1 GNGIIIPKILKFE
14 SALVVSHSISRARSS
29 AMFSAREN
37 PTANVNMQNLFVQ
50 IFERKRR
57 IVEQVKQQVDLFDH
71 HLASKCLLAGVS
83 PPSWLWPPSMPSETS
98 ELNKEEIISGLLF
111 PQSRP
116 SFICPSGRLFPYQPP
131 VSFLADSVA
140 RQDLTSVVN
149 NTLEEQLFEEEQQH
163 HHLSHNF
170 VRRVSDHSQEQD
182 AGTAFPR
189 DVHEEEPLPE
199 GVSIGCR
206 ENESCP
212 SREHSQNQRV
222 GNSLGATSPGRSQG
236 KMVPKSVSTTG
247 CERKPSSLGY
257 CQDETEPDT
266 CFDPGLPVPL
276 DKIQRSKSRQKDF
289 ERRSSAKTSRS
300 RSNYRNELKPSPG
313 GNIGPE
319 IASLRSDSVREINLF
334 EHDEN
339 DEGCPDEVE
348 DSNSQGKGGDQC
360 IKFSL
365 STESSTPH
373 QKVVPLQTATSGDTS
388 ASIVPK
394 SLSESGHVNEM
405 DVLQTIET
413 IDEVPVK
420 VDEQVDDPHS
430 RSCNETAYLDGGTRS
445 KSSSHDRSKRENQ
458 KSSNSVSG
466 SISSRNSD
474 PSHRADDGVEL
485 PQVIPLTNEDS
496 RLTDAGTRLFQSEIK
511 TRSSSYAWRNKSK
524 TGHSGSV
531 KSSSVDLEPRHSIS
545 SLQGGD
551 AKESLIP
558 STIDV
563 EGLVVV
569 NITSDDQAKEKG
581 EIVKE
586 SLVPSIVDVEGG
598 NSGGIRSKT
607 EHSGSLESSSVDVE
621 PRHSVSLLQGREV
634 KESLIPSFID
644 VERLVNEDMTSNDQS
659 KEKGEC
665 VKESM
670 IPSTIDV
677 EGLAVEDFTRGNQ
690 LKRKDECVDTNICSS
705 AGRISQTG
713 VSTDETTLAS
723 AIENSIPKT
732 ELLGFVDSSSAE
744 LQWRHS
750 VMQSDDES
758 VLLKPVTDTGEALL
772 MEEDKAG
779 ESTEVNGISKSRS
792 LSQTDI
798 TVVEQVVVES
808 ILQES
813 GTPEDMTDHSK
824 KWDTGCVSKEEQ
836 SQGSLTKAGSNQCHG
851 ILSRPR
857 SLATEEKSANECKDL
872 SIDSDRKSTEE
883 QLKVRAGNAS
893 LRTHDLPDFMKP
905 ESHCFD
911 DTGERSFDDIPMN
924 SREKSTMEKAL
935 APASAARVSDF
946 PSLTDSEVN
955 LSADNEM
962 NDTEDHNGLEKEMLS
977 ETESPASHTGLRGA
991 ENEPPESNTSSGQI
1005 DALKKRPQLGI
1016 SSDKGVPQFNRNIAC
1031 TETGESHGLE
1041 GSIQNLFCSSSLMEG
1056 SQLQNKRRRTL
1067 YKVTS
1072 REPSS
1077 NPVGDILDSDSVRE
1091 TVHHS
1096 EEAASH
1102 NLNQYDVE
1110 LQKIIGS
1117 ASSDHYE
1124 VELQKMI
1131 GSASSAELRFGED
1144 YLFKEAGLMSPASLS
1159 FRPEQSVDRSL
1170 IAPNQGHETENI
1182 DFLPFAGETSHP
1194 FASGVVRSSDCSP
1207 CLSPLGLT
1215 GADDGSPPVLEG
1227 FIVQTDDESQSGS
1240 KNKIKHDSFEFP
1252 GTTAESATIIE
1263 QIRKSA
1269 CRITP
1274 SLDPAK
1280 IFKFNE
1286 KLDLDQSVSTELLD
1300 GMFFSQNLEGSS
1312 VFDNL
1317 GVNNDYTGNLYT
1329 SCLPFSGAGSSADAR
1344 NLLTSPNGKLW
1355 YRSLQKSSS
1364 SEKQGIQTPDL
1375 PCISEENENVD
1386 EEPENLCANTP
1397 KSTRSE
1403 NRGSSIP
1410 DLPSIAEENEKEDE
1424 ILEAVSQVSDDSKS
1438 GNASAEKKPF
1448 ADVDEESMK
1457 FLPSDSNAKIPVDRQ
1472 SLDSV
1477 NTAFSFSA
1485 TCNNS
1490 VKSKPERK
1498 LGGSRR
1504 FTSKGKENQGGA
1516 GAGRNVRPPSSR
1528 FSKTKLSC
1536 NSTLTSVGPRL
1547 PDKQPRH
1554 NNIVSNITS
1563 FVPLVQQQKAAA
1575 AIITGKRDVKV
1586 KALEAAEAS
1595 RRIAE
1600 QKENERKMKKEAMK
1614 VERARLEQENLR
1626 KQEIERKKKEEER
1639 KKKEAEIAWK
1649 QEMERKKKEEE
1660 RKRKEF
1666 EMADKKRQREED
1678 KKLKEAKRQRVAE
1691 MQRQQK
1697 EADEKL
1703 QAEKELKRKA
1713 MDAKIKA
1720 LKELKEE
1727 QGNARIREVRS
1738 KSNSS
1743 DDTNASR
1750 SSREDDLKVIS
1761 NIGKMS
1767 EESYDI
1773 SPYKC
1778 SDDEDEEEDDDDDM
1792 SNHKFVPSWASKS
1805 NVLLSVISQEN
1816 RDPDVAFPAKRFR
1829 SITKVKLCFKFL
1841 SSFSF
1846 KVCGYTLFKTL
1857 TMVMEKLKALCA
1869 VAVHHR
1875 DELDV
1880 QGNQLKRLLEI
1891 CLIHILDASAN
1902 QFHKLKHLNLCCY
1915 AEHDK

>member
-1 GNGIIIPKILKFE
+1 
-14 SALVVSHSISRARSS
+14 
-29 AMFSAREN
+29 MFSGREN

-83 PPSWLWPPSMPSETS
+83 PPSWLWPPSIPSETS

-131 VSFLADSVA
+131 VSFLADSVG

-149 NTLEEQLFEEEQQH
+149 NTLEEQLFEEEQH
-163 HHLSHNF
+163 HHLSHNL
-170 VRRVSDHSQEQD
+170 VRRVSDHSHEHD
-182 AGTAFPR
+182 DGTAFPR

-199 GVSIGCR
+199 GVSSGCR
-206 ENESCP
+206 ENQSCP
-212 SREHSQNQRV
+212 SRGHSQNQRV
-222 GNSLGATSPGRSQG
+222 ENSLGAASPGRSQG

-289 ERRSSAKTSRS
+289 KRRSSAKTSRS
-300 RSNYRNELKPSPG
+300 RSNYRNDLKPSPG

-334 EHDEN
+334 EHDGN

-373 QKVVPLQTATSGDTS
+373 QKVVPLQRATSGDTS

-405 DVLQTIET
+405 DVLQTTET

-420 VDEQVDDPHS
+420 IDEQMDDPHS

-445 KSSSHDRSKRENQ
+445 KSSSHDRSKREHQ
-458 KSSNSVSG
+458 KSNNSVSG

-474 PSHRADDGVEL
+474 PSHRADNGVEL
-485 PQVIPLTNEDS
+485 PQVILLTNEDS
-496 RLTDAGTRLFQSEIK
+496 RLKDAGTRLFQSEIK
-511 TRSSSYAWRNKSK
+511 TRSSSNARRNKSK

-569 NITSDDQAKEKG
+569 NVTSEDQAKEKG
-581 EIVKE
+581 
-586 SLVPSIVDVEGG
+586 
-598 NSGGIRSKT
+598 
-607 EHSGSLESSSVDVE
+607 
-621 PRHSVSLLQGREV
+621 
-634 KESLIPSFID
+634 
-644 VERLVNEDMTSNDQS
+644 
-659 KEKGEC
+659 KG
-665 VKESM
+665 
-670 IPSTIDV
+670 
-677 EGLAVEDFTRGNQ
+677 
-690 LKRKDECVDTNICSS
+690 ECVDTNICSS
-705 AGRISQTG
+705 AGRISQSG
-713 VSTDETTLAS
+713 VSTDEMTLAS

-772 MEEDKAG
+772 MDEDKAG
-779 ESTEVNGISKSRS
+779 ESTEVSGISKSRS
-792 LSQTDI
+792 LSQIDI

-857 SLATEEKSANECKDL
+857 SLATEEKSANEYKDL

-935 APASAARVSDF
+935 APESAARVSDV

-977 ETESPASHTGLRGA
+977 ETESPASHTGLRGG

-1041 GSIQNLFCSSSLMEG
+1041 GSIQDLFCSSSLMEG
-1056 SQLQNKRRRTL
+1056 SQLQNKRRKTL

-1096 EEAASH
+1096 EEAAGH

-1131 GSASSAELRFGED
+1131 GSASSAELRFGEVCAVFLILLKFHFSLENNCRQFRTISLPTLKEIDSYSSPEYLNLDLSVVESSTSQAAYD

-1170 IAPNQGHETENI
+1170 IAPNQGLKTENM

-1397 KSTRSE
+1397 KPMRSE
-1403 NRGSSIP
+1403 KRGSSIP
-1410 DLPSIAEENEKEDE
+1410 DLPCIAEENEKEDE

-1448 ADVDEESMK
+1448 ADVDEETMK

-1498 LGGSRR
+1498 MGGSRR

-1720 LKELKEE
+1720 LKELKEG

-1829 SITKVKLCFKFL
+1829 SITKVLLPRKFR
-1841 SSFSF
+1841 S
-1846 KVCGYTLFKTL
+1846 
-1857 TMVMEKLKALCA
+1857 
-1869 VAVHHR
+1869 
-1875 DELDV
+1875 
-1880 QGNQLKRLLEI
+1880 Q
-1891 CLIHILDASAN
+1891 
-1902 QFHKLKHLNLCCY
+1902 
-1915 AEHDK
+1915 

>member
-1 GNGIIIPKILKFE
+1 
-14 SALVVSHSISRARSS
+14 
-29 AMFSAREN
+29 MFSGREN
-37 PTANVNMQNLFVQ
+37 PTANLVNRQNLFVQ

-57 IVEQVKQQVDLFDH
+57 IVEKVKQQVDLFDD

-83 PPSWLWPPSMPSETS
+83 PPSWLWPPSIPSETS

-140 RQDLTSVVN
+140 RQDLTSVGN
-149 NTLEEQLFEEEQQH
+149 NALEEQLFEEEQQH
-163 HHLSHNF
+163 HHLSHNL
-170 VRRVSDHSQEQD
+170 VRRVSDHSHEQD
-182 AGTAFPR
+182 DGTAFPR

-199 GVSIGCR
+199 SVSSGCR
-206 ENESCP
+206 ENQSCP
-212 SREHSQNQRV
+212 SRGHSQNQRV
-222 GNSLGATSPGRSQG
+222 VNSLGATSPGRSQG
-236 KMVPKSVSTTG
+236 KMVPESVSTTG
-247 CERKPSSLGY
+247 CERKLSTLGY
-257 CQDETEPDT
+257 CQHETEPDT

-276 DKIQRSKSRQKDF
+276 EKIQRSKSRQKDF
-289 ERRSSAKTSRS
+289 ERRSSAKASRS

-319 IASLRSDSVREINLF
+319 IASLRSDSVRETNLF

-348 DSNSQGKGGDQC
+348 DSNSQGKGGGQC

-445 KSSSHDRSKRENQ
+445 KSSSHDRSNREHQ

-485 PQVIPLTNEDS
+485 PHVIPLTNEDS

-511 TRSSSYAWRNKSK
+511 TRSSSNARRNKSK

-551 AKESLIP
+551 ATESLIP

-581 EIVKE
+581 E
-586 SLVPSIVDVEGG
+586 G
-598 NSGGIRSKT
+598 
-607 EHSGSLESSSVDVE
+607 
-621 PRHSVSLLQGREV
+621 
-634 KESLIPSFID
+634 
-644 VERLVNEDMTSNDQS
+644 
-659 KEKGEC
+659 KG
-665 VKESM
+665 K
-670 IPSTIDV
+670 
-677 EGLAVEDFTRGNQ
+677 
-690 LKRKDECVDTNICSS
+690 CVDTNICSS

-779 ESTEVNGISKSRS
+779 ESTEVSGISKSRS

-808 ILQES
+808 ILQGS
-813 GTPEDMTDHSK
+813 GTPEDMADHSK

-851 ILSRPR
+851 IVSRPR
-857 SLATEEKSANECKDL
+857 SLATEEKSANEYKDL

-924 SREKSTMEKAL
+924 SLEKTTMEKVL
-935 APASAARVSDF
+935 TPASAARMSDV

-962 NDTEDHNGLEKEMLS
+962 HDTEDHNGLEKETVS
-977 ETESPASHTGLRGA
+977 ETESPTSHCGVRVR
-991 ENEPPESNTSSGQI
+991 ENEPPESNTSAGQI

-1016 SSDKGVPQFNRNIAC
+1016 SSYQGVSQFNRNIAC

-1077 NPVGDILDSDSVRE
+1077 NPVVNGDILDSDSVRE

-1144 YLFKEAGLMSPASLS
+1144 YLFKEAELMSPASLS

-1170 IAPNQGHETENI
+1170 IAPNQGLKTENV

-1240 KNKIKHDSFEFP
+1240 KNQIKLDSFEFP

-1286 KLDLDQSVSTELLD
+1286 KLDLDQSVSTELFD

-1355 YRSLQKSSS
+1355 YRSLQKSAS

-1397 KSTRSE
+1397 KSMRSA
-1403 NRGSSIP
+1403 NRRSSIP
-1410 DLPSIAEENEKEDE
+1410 DLPCIAEENEKEDE
-1424 ILEAVSQVSDDSKS
+1424 ILEAVSQVSDGSKS
-1438 GNASAEKKPF
+1438 GNASAEKKPL
-1448 ADVDEESMK
+1448 ADVDEEDPMK
-1457 FLPSDSNAKIPVDRQ
+1457 FLPSVSNVKIPVDRQ

-1498 LGGSRR
+1498 MGGSRR
-1504 FTSKGKENQGGA
+1504 FTGKGKENQGGA

-1536 NSTLTSVGPRL
+1536 NSSLTSVGPRL
-1547 PDKQPRH
+1547 PDKEPRH

-1595 RRIAE
+1595 KRMAE

-1614 VERARLEQENLR
+1614 LERARLEQENLR

-1649 QEMERKKKEEE
+1649 QEMEKKKKEEE

-1778 SDDEDEEEDDDDDM
+1778 SDDEEEEEDNDDDM

-1816 RDPDVAFPAKRFR
+1816 GDPDVAFPAKRFR
-1829 SITKVKLCFKFL
+1829 SITKGKI
-1841 SSFSF
+1841 S
-1846 KVCGYTLFKTL
+1846 
-1857 TMVMEKLKALCA
+1857 
-1869 VAVHHR
+1869 
-1875 DELDV
+1875 
-1880 QGNQLKRLLEI
+1880 RLHFNI
-1891 CLIHILDASAN
+1891 
-1902 QFHKLKHLNLCCY
+1902 
-1915 AEHDK
+1915 